1 MAKKKVSSA
10 EKAHRQSVMRREHNR
25 ELRSRLRTALKRIRT
40 AIQDNDLESANAR
53 LNDTFSLVDKMSNKG
68 IIHKNTAGRYKS
80 RLSSR
85 VSRKSAAAE
94 LDNEPLQQH
103 ARIAA

>member
-10 EKAHRQSVMRREHNR
+10 EKAHRQSVERRDHNR
-25 ELRSRLRTALKRIRT
+25 ELRSSLRSALKKIRT
-40 AIQDNDLESANAR
+40 AIDDNDLETANAR

-80 RLSSR
+80 RLVKGLRRAST
-85 VSRKSAAAE
+85 AA
-94 LDNEPLQQH
+94 
-103 ARIAA
+103 

>member
-10 EKAHRQSVMRREHNR
+10 EKAHRQSVERRDHNR
-25 ELRSRLRTALKRIRT
+25 ELRSSLRTALKKIRA
-40 AIQDNDLESANAR
+40 AIDDNDLETANAR

-80 RLSSR
+80 RLVKGLR
-85 VSRKSAAAE
+85 RASASA
-94 LDNEPLQQH
+94 
-103 ARIAA
+103 

>member
-10 EKAHRQSVMRREHNR
+10 EKAHRQSVERRDHNR
-25 ELRSRLRTALKRIRT
+25 EMRSSLRTALKKIRT
-40 AIQDNDLESANAR
+40 AIDDNDLETANAR

-80 RLSSR
+80 RLVKGLRRAST
-85 VSRKSAAAE
+85 AA
-94 LDNEPLQQH
+94 
-103 ARIAA
+103 

>member
-10 EKAHRQSVMRREHNR
+10 EKAHRQSVERRDHNR
-25 ELRSRLRTALKRIRT
+25 ELRSSLRTALKKIRT
-40 AIQDNDLESANAR
+40 AIDDNDLETANAR

-80 RLSSR
+80 RLVKGLRRAST
-85 VSRKSAAAE
+85 AA
-94 LDNEPLQQH
+94 
-103 ARIAA
+103 

>member
-1 MAKKKVSSA
+1 VAKKKVSSA
-10 EKAHRQSVMRREHNR
+10 EKAHRQSLKRREHNR
-25 ELRSRLRTALKRIRT
+25 ELRSRLRTALKRIRE

-80 RLSSR
+80 RIVKGL
-85 VSRKSAAAE
+85 RKAQAPA
-94 LDNEPLQQH
+94 
-103 ARIAA
+103 